1 MNKFQLNIFSKASY
15 EIMLVFLQFFII
27 SLHFFQWGFIPQ
39 KQIIQVSSL
48 SYLVEFLIIIV
59 SFIIMLVGIKDL
71 GRNLSPF
78 PRPINNSN
86 LVTTGIYRFTR
97 HPMYYSLIF
106 ISFGFFIIILVAI
119 KDLGR
124 NLSPFP
130 RPINNSKLVTT
141 GIYRFTRHPMYYSL
155 IFISIG
161 VFIIKLSIYYLF
173 LTIILA
179 LIIKFKIALEEKYLI
194 NKFKNYLLYK
204 NEVKV

>member
-1 MNKFQLNIFSKASY
+1 MSKFHLKNFFKAAY
-15 EIMLVFLQFFII
+15 ELILVFLQFFII
-27 SLHFFQWGFIPQ
+27 ILHFFQLEFLPQ
-39 KQIIQVSSL
+39 KQIIQASPF
-48 SYLVEFLIIIV
+48 SYFLGILIIIM
-59 SFIIMLVGIKDL
+59 SFIIMLVSIKDL

-86 LVTTGIYRFTR
+86 LVTSGIYRFTR

-106 ISFGFFIIILVAI
+106 IS
-119 KDLGR
+119 
-124 NLSPFP
+124 
-130 RPINNSKLVTT
+130 T
-141 GIYRFTRHPMYYSL
+141 
-155 IFISIG
+155 G

-173 LTIILA
+173 LTISLS

>member
-1 MNKFQLNIFSKASY
+1 MTKFKIKIFFKAAY
-15 EIMLVFLQFFII
+15 ELILVFLQFFII
-27 SLHFFQWGFIPQ
+27 SLHFFQWEFIPK
-39 KQIIQVSSL
+39 KQIIQVSPF
-48 SYLVEFLIIIV
+48 SYLVGFLIIIIA
-59 SFIIMLVGIKDL
+59 FIMLL
-71 GRNLSPF
+71 L
-78 PRPINNSN
+78 
-86 LVTTGIYRFTR
+86 
-97 HPMYYSLIF
+97 
-106 ISFGFFIIILVAI
+106 AI

-130 RPINNSKLVTT
+130 KPTNNSNLVTK

-173 LTIILA
+173 LTISLS
-179 LIIKFKIALEEKYLI
+179 LIIIFKIALEEKYLI